1 MPFTFNDR
9 QKSVAF
15 FLLTG
20 VFFLLVIVV
29 LLIQGSDLV
38 AFKQK
43 HYTIFNE
50 AHGFTGGTAI
60 KFKGFNIG
68 KIKSMTLTNDAMIKA
83 DIYVYKKYAH
93 LLKSD
98 AVLRVQSSLLGASSL
113 VLISSE
119 ESDAAIL
126 KPKTLIYS
134 SDMPEGQ
141 EILEKHSIASKATD
155 ELTDKIKLIL
165 DDVHNLTPILES
177 TLINISKTMDNAN
190 AVVAGLRGTQKT
202 AFSDQL
208 LAAMANA
215 TAITGNIK
223 IISEKLN
230 SNDTSIGALL
240 NDPKTLSGKIDK
252 IITNLEYITGDIKTF
267 SNNNLGEK
275 KEMDKVIFLLKKN
288 LVELEGLLK
297 SMQNV
302 FGKPKDSKSK

>member
-1 MPFTFNDR
+1 
-9 QKSVAF
+9 
-15 FLLTG
+15 
-20 VFFLLVIVV
+20 
-29 LLIQGSDLV
+29 
-38 AFKQK
+38 
-43 HYTIFNE
+43 
-50 AHGFTGGTAI
+50 
-60 KFKGFNIG
+60 
-68 KIKSMTLTNDAMIKA
+68 
-83 DIYVYKKYAH
+83 
-93 LLKSD
+93 
-98 AVLRVQSSLLGASSL
+98 LRVQSSLLGASSL